1 MVLNIAGKLMHTQI
15 EKKLEQARYYLSG
28 MSLSMN
34 KEDRSNPKNIEEFDK
49 KRLLGLDAK

>member
-49 KRLLGLDAK
+49 KKAFRA